1 MYLLNMEFVTNICGE
16 LRNLHKKTDKNI
28 DKRRE
33 QVIIEIK
40 KFALTAAV
48 WEGNMAEQY
57 TGMAIG
63 MFELDSE
70 CICFVALDAA
80 AKAANVKIQAVER
93 NRLSAGACV
102 KMRGTVSDV
111 KAAMEA
117 ALETARPLAKIVSH
131 NVIAAPSED
140 TETAI
145 AMTIGK

>member
-1 MYLLNMEFVTNICGE
+1 
-16 LRNLHKKTDKNI
+16 
-28 DKRRE
+28 
-33 QVIIEIK
+33 
-40 KFALTAAV
+40 
-48 WEGNMAEQY
+48 MAENY

-63 MFELDSE
+63 VFELDSE

-80 AKAANVKIQAVER
+80 AKAAAVKIQAVER
-93 NRLSAGACV
+93 NRLGAGACV

-117 ALETARPLAKIVSH
+117 ALETARPLAKIISH
-131 NVIAAPSED
+131 TVIAAPSED